1 MNTWFTADTHFG
13 HANIIKY
20 CNRPFANS
28 VEMDKALIANWN
40 ARVGKNDL
48 IYHVGDFCFQD
59 FDRYFN
65 QLNGLK
71 IFVKGNHDRNAWQNR
86 DRFYSHSDSYREIC
100 VNGQD
105 ITLCHYAMR
114 VWNKSHYG
122 SWNLYGHSHGSLP
135 DDPHARAID
144 IGVDCHNFAPISFDE
159 VAAIMEKKLWKPIDH
174 HTGRLPEGGIGLSKA
189 EYEKAER
196 RKLYEQ
202 LKKEFEP

>member
-40 ARVGKNDL
+40 ARVGKDDM

-86 DRFYSHSDSYREIC
+86 NKFYSHSDSYREIR
-100 VNGQD
+100 VNEQD

-122 SWNLYGHSHGSLP
+122 AWNLYGHSHGSLS

-144 IGVDCHNFAPISFDE
+144 IGVDCHDYAPISFEE
-159 VAAIMEKKLWKPIDH
+159 VARIMEKKLWKPIDH
-174 HTGRLPEGGIGLSKA
+174 HGERQAEGGIGLSKE
-189 EYEKAER
+189 EYEKADR
-196 RKLYEQ
+196 RRLYEQ
-202 LKKEFEP
+202 LKKEFET